1 MSRPPRGERLQR
13 YAEED
18 LLALLMVMRIDLDEL
33 SVRIGQAMQRTSLVR
48 SVLEPGLERLD
59 ELRTA
64 LDQAQDA
71 HRRRAADQ

>member
-1 MSRPPRGERLQR
+1 MKQRTQAERLQR

-18 LLALLMVMRIDLDEL
+18 LLALLMVMIMDLDEL
-33 SVRIGQAMQRTSLVR
+33 SVRITQAMERTPLVR
-48 SVLEPGLERLD
+48 SVLEPGLERLA

-71 HRRRAADQ
+71 QRRRDAG